1 MHPRTDLA
9 LLAESLAHLSK
20 TPYFNRAIE
29 KHAHS
34 LIDVIKHAL
43 TLSPPYD
50 EEILRSFAD
59 KVWTCHRYL
68 QGSTTKEAPYEIE
81 YCMRH
86 AISDWLND
94 PCIVTTALTDEKDF
108 HLKPGDPWDFVAKTM
123 DRYAGFLPKEKLIF
137 IGVPRIYKHMPLFC
151 AALYHELGHFVDLSR
166 NVTASTLLTHPVP
179 NASEAV
185 QELVQI
191 YRREHFADL
200 FAACYVG
207 SAIVDSL
214 DAINPL
220 AEHGPTHPATKT
232 RIEVIRSF
240 LAGEEFDE
248 LTMYQNALKK
258 LGMPPLEKRYAI
270 PSIEN
275 SFDDIRPHT
284 LIHVSELHGV
294 MAAGWSY
301 LGKVKSGGGPQWAAG
316 ANPLDVI
323 RIVNDLTEKSIR
335 NASVRHLWNG
345 HSNDQG

>member
-1 MHPRTDLA
+1 LHPRTDLA

-29 KHAHS
+29 KHAYA

-43 TLSPPYD
+43 TSSPPYD
-50 EEILRSFAD
+50 DEILRSFAD

-86 AISDWLND
+86 AISDWLTD
-94 PCIVTTALTDEKDF
+94 PCLVTTALTDKKDF

-123 DRYAGFLPKEKLIF
+123 DRYTGQLPQEKLIF

-151 AALYHELGHFVDLSR
+151 AALYHELGHFVDLAR
-166 NVTASTLLTHPVP
+166 NVTDVTFLTHPVHGV
-179 NASEAV
+179 SDGV
-185 QELVQI
+185 QEVLQNH
-191 YRREHFADL
+191 RREHFADL

-207 SAIVDSL
+207 SAIVDSIH
-214 DAINPL
+214 AINPH
-220 AEHGPTHPATKT
+220 ADHSNTHPATAT

-240 LAGEEFDE
+240 LAGEDFDE
-248 LTMYQNALKK
+248 LSMYQGALQK
-258 LGMPPLEKRYAI
+258 LGLPRLEQRYAV
-270 PSIEN
+270 PAIETA
-275 SFDDIRPHT
+275 FDDIRPYT
-284 LIHVSELHGV
+284 VSDTPELHGM

-301 LGKVKSGGGPQWAAG
+301 LGKVKSGDGPQWAAD
-316 ANPLDVI
+316 ANQLDVV

-335 NASVRHLWNG
+335 NASIRSLWNEVP
-345 HSNDQG
+345 Q